1 MTQQPSRP
9 YIGYEYKEIPAT
21 GKDASLLLDCY
32 ESFGWVP
39 DENRAPAPGRQPSVV
54 YLKRD
59 RKIVNKMEL
68 TRLQRNFESCIQEIT
83 MLEQSGRR
91 TALMWALLVGL
102 AGTAFMAG
110 SVFAVTSTPPRILLT
125 ILLAVPGFAGWVLP
139 VFLYR
144 FLLQSRTRRT
154 RPLIDAKYEEVYQL
168 CEKGHALL

>member
-1 MTQQPSRP
+1 
-9 YIGYEYKEIPAT
+9 
-21 GKDASLLLDCY
+21 
-32 ESFGWVP
+32 
-39 DENRAPAPGRQPSVV
+39 
-54 YLKRD
+54 
-59 RKIVNKMEL
+59 
-68 TRLQRNFESCIQEIT
+68 

-91 TALMWALLVGL
+91 TALMWARLVGL

-125 ILLAVPGFAGWVLP
+125 ILLAVPGFTGWVLP

>member
-68 TRLQRNFESCIQEIT
+68 TRLRE
-83 MLEQSGRR
+83 
-91 TALMWALLVGL
+91 V
-102 AGTAFMAG
+102 
-110 SVFAVTSTPPRILLT
+110 
-125 ILLAVPGFAGWVLP
+125 
-139 VFLYR
+139 
-144 FLLQSRTRRT
+144 LLQITDPTVDVLVQTLTEGLDRM
-154 RPLIDAKYEEVYQL
+154 IAKMY
-168 CEKGHALL
+168 K